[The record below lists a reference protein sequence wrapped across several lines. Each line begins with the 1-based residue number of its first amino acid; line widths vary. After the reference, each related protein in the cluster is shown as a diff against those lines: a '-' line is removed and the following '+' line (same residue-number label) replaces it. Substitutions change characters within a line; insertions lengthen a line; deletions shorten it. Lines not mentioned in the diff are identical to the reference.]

1 MKTVYPDYVKA
12 FRPKG
17 TVVRLRN
24 GRYLVFS
31 AKSKRAPGKS
41 YPVLVVGE
49 LHRIQET
56 SSGEGQDCR
65 PSEMDRQQVHD
76 PLPEQVRR
84 HGGFDIRDG
93 KSGKKGLIPF
103 L

>member
-31 AKSKRAPGKS
+31 AKSKRVSGKS

-49 LHRIQET
+49 LCLFI
-56 SSGEGQDCR
+56 DC
-65 PSEMDRQQVHD
+65 
-76 PLPEQVRR
+76 
-84 HGGFDIRDG
+84 
-93 KSGKKGLIPF
+93 
-103 L
+103 

>member
-1 MKTVYPDYVKA
+1 MA
-12 FRPKG
+12 SGCAAGRRPPEAATWQFK
-17 TVVRLRN
+17 N
-24 GRYLVFS
+24 
-31 AKSKRAPGKS
+31 
-41 YPVLVVGE
+41 E

-56 SSGEGQDCR
+56 SSGDGQDCR

-93 KSGKKGLIPF
+93 KPGKEGLIPF

>member
-24 GRYLVFS
+24 GRYLAFS
-31 AKSKRAPGKS
+31 AKLKKGPREKLSRSCRGG
-41 YPVLVVGE
+41 LCG
-49 LHRIQET
+49 LI
-56 SSGEGQDCR
+56 DCR

-93 KSGKKGLIPF
+93 KSEKKD
-103 L
+103 

>member
-24 GRYLVFS
+24 GRCLVFS
-31 AKSKRAPGKS
+31 AKSKRVPGKS

-49 LHRIQET
+49 LCGFI
-56 SSGEGQDCR
+56 DCR
-65 PSEMDRQQVHD
+65 PSEMDPQQVHN

-84 HGGFDIRDG
+84 HGSFDIRDG
-93 KSGKKGLIPF
+93 KSRK
-103 L
+103 